1 MNEFTR
7 ILYVAHARL
16 SIFRDLTRQAAV
28 CACFY
33 VCVRV
38 HSVSMHLKIPGKYI
52 ISHTRRRLRMIH
64 VRASHVRSSR
74 RSDARRP
81 ASIVCK
87 QALVWWCLR
96 ACVCVCVHSQ
106 TCALCH
112 TLRPCVAMCDA
123 GGYAGHVLWLDS
135 VCYCPFPGGYN
146 GK

>member
-96 ACVCVCVHSQ
+96 DCVCVCTFTNV
-106 TCALCH
+106 C
-112 TLRPCVAMCDA
+112 TLSHIAPMR
-123 GGYAGHVLWLDS
+123 GHVRRWWLCWAC
-135 VCYCPFPGGYN
+135 VVVGFGLLLPFSRRV
-146 GK
+146 